1 MMLARFSSTKSH
13 CRCRHHTTMTKK
25 MTQDQDKVTGPW
37 GRLMIKFSPATI
49 IHNIFNFSIVAAVV
63 GIVIVVT
70 AADAA
75 SEDPPTIIPGECDGT
90 ADQILNAAAFRLM
103 LPSLPYLRASE
114 VGTLQA
120 IDMDST
126 SFLPELL
133 SISTSTHG
141 THHFTLSQLLTSF
154 LQHCG
159 RYVLLLLKNILGYYM
174 LITT

>member
-1 MMLARFSSTKSH
+1 
-13 CRCRHHTTMTKK
+13 MTKK